1 MSVDEQPAEG
11 RWIYGVV
18 PAGAQLRQLRGGGGQ
33 IPEVWVVESGELG
46 AIVGSVP
53 RNDAK
58 ATRDQAL
65 AHSRVLEA
73 AVADAPVVP
82 FRFGMIVPGGDEEV
96 SRDLLD
102 AYHDQ
107 LAPLLEKLRGVVQMT
122 VKVDY
127 REDVLL
133 RDILEGEPEIA
144 RLREATRQG
153 PEDAMRN
160 ERIRLGELI
169 SAAVETRRQRD
180 AAEVVQALEPAAAA
194 AAVDQLEQ
202 EYMVLNGAF
211 LVDRERTQ
219 EFADAVDRVAQEHIS
234 RMQFRLL
241 GPMPAYSFIDLQ
253 QQQAAR
259 A

>member
-18 PAGAQLRQLRGGGGQ
+18 PAGAELRQLRGGEGGM
-33 IPEVWVVESGELG
+33 PEVWTVESGELG
-46 AIVGSVP
+46 AIVGPVP
-53 RNDAK
+53 RNDAR

-73 AVADAPVVP
+73 AVADAPVIP
-82 FRFGMIVPGGDEEV
+82 FRFGMIVPGGDQEV

-107 LAPLLEKLRGVVQMT
+107 LAPLLERLQGVLQMT

-127 REDVLL
+127 HEDVLL
-133 RDILEGEPEIA
+133 REILESEPEIA
-144 RLREATRQG
+144 RLRNATSQA
-153 PEDAMRN
+153 PEDAVRDQ
-160 ERIRLGELI
+160 RIRLGELI
-169 SAAVETRRQRD
+169 NAAVESRRQRD
-180 AAEVVQALEPAAAA
+180 AAEIVQALEPAAAA

-202 EYMVLNGAF
+202 EYMVLNEAF
-211 LVDRERTQ
+211 LVDRNRAQAFAEAVDTVAAERT
-219 EFADAVDRVAQEHIS
+219 DRM
-234 RMQFRLL
+234 RFRLL
-241 GPMPAYSFIDLQ
+241 GPMPPYSFVDL
-253 QQQAAR
+253 QQAAR